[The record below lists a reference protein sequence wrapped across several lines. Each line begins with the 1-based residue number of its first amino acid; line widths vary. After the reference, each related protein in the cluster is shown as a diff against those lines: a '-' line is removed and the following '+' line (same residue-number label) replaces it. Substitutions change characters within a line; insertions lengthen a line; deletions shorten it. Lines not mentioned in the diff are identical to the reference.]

1 MLWTTQYQTCLHQS
15 VSPLWRHA
23 RTHTHTHR
31 WTHHF
36 FLKPCTKNR
45 TPQTAITNVHPSRN
59 TLAQKNTQC
68 LCASPCSLLHTPASS
83 ATLRNMSKSSPRS
96 ACLFLCEH
104 SRNIDQ
110 PCVHIHEICRGSAR
124 ARWIPIPDR
133 GGIPFDVVPPLLSG
147 RHLMTRTFLQI

>member
-23 RTHTHTHR
+23 HTHTPLDSP
-31 WTHHF
+31 F

-96 ACLFLCEH
+96 ACLFLCKH
-104 SRNIDQ
+104 SRNIAS
-110 PCVHIHEICRGSAR
+110 IFMRSAEGL
-124 ARWIPIPDR
+124 PER
-133 GGIPFDVVPPLLSG
+133 GGYQSLIEGGSPSTSSTLFCQVVVS
-147 RHLMTRTFLQI
+147 

>member
-23 RTHTHTHR
+23 HTHTPLDSP
-31 WTHHF
+31 F

-68 LCASPCSLLHTPASS
+68 LCASPCSCSTRLHPLLPSEICLNLLLAPLVSFFASTPATLISLASIFMRS
-83 ATLRNMSKSSPRS
+83 AEGLPERGGYQSLIEGGSPSTSSP
-96 ACLFLCEH
+96 LFCQVAI
-104 SRNIDQ
+104 S
-110 PCVHIHEICRGSAR
+110 
-124 ARWIPIPDR
+124 
-133 GGIPFDVVPPLLSG
+133 
-147 RHLMTRTFLQI
+147 

>member
-23 RTHTHTHR
+23 RTHTHTPLDSP
-31 WTHHF
+31 F

-110 PCVHIHEICRGSAR
+110 PCVHIHELCRGSAR

-133 GGIPFDVVPPLLSG
+133 GGIPFDVVHPLLSG
-147 RHLMTRTFLQI
+147 RRLMTRTFLQI

>member
-23 RTHTHTHR
+23 RTHTHTPLDSP
-31 WTHHF
+31 F

-96 ACLFLCEH
+96 ACLFLCKH
-104 SRNIDQ
+104 SRNIAS
-110 PCVHIHEICRGSAR
+110 IFMRSAEGL
-124 ARWIPIPDR
+124 PER
-133 GGIPFDVVPPLLSG
+133 GGYQSLIEGGSPSTSSTLFCQVVIS
-147 RHLMTRTFLQI
+147 